1 MIFFHLAHGEESLKK
16 LLDELNGFNQHIKFT
31 YEYSVENIPFPDL
44 KVGLKDGKI
53 ATLTYM

>member
-1 MIFFHLAHGEESLKK
+1 MVKSLKK

-44 KVGLKDGKI
+44 KMGLKDGKI